1 MKIADGNAIDAWHF
15 LRADGKTNY
24 EPHVLVAAGETLT
37 VDYAP
42 ILCER
47 GLHASVRAL
56 DAFRYAPGPIACRVK
71 VWGEVVIGD
80 DKLAGTHRQC
90 VSMIDATNI
99 LHEFA
104 CRSAEAA
111 LLLADVTDMRCW
123 QAIEAKRAWLRKEI
137 GDAELAAA
145 WDAAWDAA
153 RAAARAAAW
162 DEAWD
167 AAWDAARAAAWAAAW
182 DEAWDEAWDAA
193 RAAAWAA
200 AWDEAWDE
208 MNTTLESMLMEAM

>member
-162 DEAWD
+162 D
-167 AAWDAARAAAWAAAW
+167 AARAAAWAAAW

>member
-162 DEAWD
+162 D
-167 AAWDAARAAAWAAAW
+167 AAWDAARAKISPTV
-182 DEAWDEAWDAA
+182 
-193 RAAAWAA
+193 
-200 AWDEAWDE
+200 E
-208 MNTTLESMLMEAM
+208 MLQASAVELVDKMLLLGESVGK

>member
-153 RAAARAAAW
+153 RAAAWAAAW

-167 AAWDAARAAAWAAAW
+167 EAWDAARAAAWAAAW

>member
-153 RAAARAAAW
+153 RAAA
-162 DEAWD
+162 
-167 AAWDAARAAAWAAAW
+167 WAAAW

>member
-153 RAAARAAAW
+153 RAAA
-162 DEAWD
+162 
-167 AAWDAARAAAWAAAW
+167 
-182 DEAWDEAWDAA
+182 
-193 RAAAWAA
+193 WAA